1 MANKSYEEAI
11 VALQNLL
18 SEKGELGP
26 VAAERI
32 EQITAE
38 LQPSSKTFD
47 PVQRIKCGFTYFKTE
62 IYDKHPELF
71 EKLKKGQ
78 EPKFLVFACSDSR
91 VSPSHVLNFQPGEA
105 FMVRNIANMVPPYD
119 KLRYSG
125 VGAVIE
131 YAVLHLKV
139 ENILVIGHSTCGGI
153 QALMKLPEDGS
164 ESTEFIENWMKIGL
178 PAKAKVVAK
187 YPDKSFEEQCKYC
200 EKEAVNVSLANLVS
214 YPFVRD
220 GLVNK
225 TLALRGGY
233 YDFIKGEFKLW
244 GLHLDLSPPCSI

>member
-18 SEKGELGP
+18 SEKENWDRLQQKELNKSQLSCNQ
-26 VAAERI
+26 AAK
-32 EQITAE
+32 
-38 LQPSSKTFD
+38 PSTLS
-47 PVQRIKCGFTYFKTE
+47 E
-62 IYDKHPELF
+62 
-71 EKLKKGQ
+71 
-78 EPKFLVFACSDSR
+78 
-91 VSPSHVLNFQPGEA
+91 NQPGEA

-139 ENILVIGHSTCGGI
+139 ENILVGWVTVPVEVFRL
-153 QALMKLPEDGS
+153 AKLPEDGS

-200 EKEAVNVSLANLVS
+200 EKEAAECITSQLGVVPICEMA
-214 YPFVRD
+214 
-220 GLVNK
+220 
-225 TLALRGGY
+225 
-233 YDFIKGEFKLW
+233 W
-244 GLHLDLSPPCSI
+244 

>member
-38 LQPSSKTFD
+38 LQPSGKHFD

-105 FMVRNIANMVPPYD
+105 FM
-119 KLRYSG
+119 LRYSG

-187 YPDKSFEEQCKYC
+187 YPDKSFEEQCKYYN

-244 GLHLDLSPPCSI
+244 GLHLDLSLLLFYLNSTRTT